1 MIGNDPFC
9 RAPNKVKPSSIVH
22 FHDSKN
28 NLDLLPSMKET
39 LQTRRY
45 NKLQQQQAADTEN
58 EKKKRYKSS
67 SKDSFT
73 FEPIGCSY
81 WHLIP
86 IVSDSGR
93 VPPALPPAL
102 FPVLSDTA
110 IRLWHSAEE
119 SLGLE
124 RSKWWFNWPERFESR
139 AVISWI
145 TMISFIRWLL
155 DINRFNLYV
164 FFCLFWLQLRTF
176 MCKTWWCTSGNDLRQ
191 GYKLHPL
198 NQVFLMTLM

>member
-1 MIGNDPFC
+1 MTLFVELQIRSNLPPLSIFMIPRTILTFSPQWKKHYKLDGITNC
-9 RAPNKVKPSSIVH
+9 SS
-22 FHDSKN
+22 SR
-28 NLDLLPSMKET
+28 PPT
-39 LQTRRY
+39 QRT
-45 NKLQQQQAADTEN
+45 
-58 EKKKRYKSS
+58 KKKRYKSS

-176 MCKTWWCTSGNDLRQ
+176 MCKTWWCTSGNDLCQ
-191 GYKLHPL
+191 GHKLHPL